1 MMDAA
6 TYGGARAAATA
17 VSSRVKTEARNGLF
31 ACFMNALRKSRIQQ
45 ARRVL
50 EHYEH
55 LLATNE
61 SIKVR
66 R

>member
-6 TYGGARAAATA
+6 TYGGARAPTTA
-17 VSSRVKTEARNGLF
+17 VSSRVKTEARYGLF

-50 EHYEH
+50 EYYAH
-55 LLATNE
+55 LLPANQ